1 MPSAASRVYDHLKR
15 DILDGTRPAGELL
28 TEGEL
33 AHTAGVSRTPVR
45 EALLRLEGEGLVRLF
60 PKKGALVVPVSTEEA
75 RQVLQARTV
84 IEEWAAGAMWPN
96 RGPAVARLQERF
108 AAMQVARR
116 AQDIAGFAEND
127 RLFHEVIVSAAG
139 NPILTRTYQG
149 LRDRQLC
156 ILTSQMHMSDTRM
169 DVALHGHEELLAAL
183 TGGTSAAFLQA
194 TRSHLDTAWA
204 ALQGQR

>member
-15 DILDGTRPAGELL
+15 GILDGSRPGGELV

-33 AHTAGVSRTPVR
+33 ADETGVSRTPVR

-60 PKKGALVVPVSTEEA
+60 PKRGALVVPVSAEVA
-75 RQVLQARTV
+75 RQVLEARAV
-84 IEEWAAGAMWPN
+84 IEEWAAAAMWP
-96 RGPAVARLQERF
+96 RRASLVPRLEERLAAMRVARG
-108 AAMQVARR
+108 

-156 ILTSQMHMSDTRM
+156 ILTSQMRMSAARM
-169 DVALHGHEELLAAL
+169 DAALRGHAELLAAL
-183 TGGTSAAFLQA
+183 RTGTRAAFLQS
-194 TRSHLDTAWA
+194 TGRHLDSAWA